1 MLIPAPFE
9 FAIKIIT
16 RKSGYHWSNSIPD
29 LLTIVHHEIY
39 GSARLILVS
48 DKVCSMIATNII

>member
-9 FAIKIIT
+9 FSLNIIT
-16 RKSGYHWSNSIPD
+16 RKSGEHWSNSILN
-29 LLTIVHHEIY
+29 LLIIVHHEIY